1 MATQMIV
8 PILGESIHEAV
19 LLKWWKSEGDSV
31 KRGEEIAEI
40 ETAKAN
46 MALEC
51 PANGI
56 LLSIQIAEGETI
68 RTGDLL
74 AVIGKSDE
82 ALPEV
87 ASVGKALPTNP
98 GTEPAI
104 AAASEA
110 EEPASNRMRI
120 SPAARK
126 LAADLKVELSQ
137 VLPAVPGARI
147 TTEDVQR
154 SYDQALAEQAKP
166 ETNATASGDL
176 PGHHVAL
183 TEMRRL
189 TGQRMLESVQSIPQF
204 SVSADADVTRLL
216 AIKDSLNRDH
226 KQPQDKITLTALIIY
241 LTARAL
247 RKNPELNAR
256 FDDGSL
262 WVYDTVHMAVAID
275 TPRGLAAP
283 VIPQLEK
290 LSVTEVARKLNALVE
305 ATRGG
310 HLSFDQVS
318 SGTFSISNLGMQRV
332 SQFTPI
338 INPPQAAILGIGAA
352 RPAVLPLSSG
362 GTQHV
367 KLMSLTLTADHRVVD
382 GAGAARFISDL
393 CTEIETYS
401 EE

>member
-8 PILGESIHEAV
+8 PILGESINEAV

-56 LLSIQIAEGETI
+56 LLSIQTAEGETI

-74 AVIGKSDE
+74 AIIGKPGE
-82 ALPEV
+82 MLPEV
-87 ASVGKALPTNP
+87 APVTEAPTLLE
-98 GTEPAI
+98 TEPAS
-104 AAASEA
+104 AVVSGT
-110 EEPASNRMRI
+110 EEPAPNRMRI

-154 SYDQALAEQAKP
+154 SYDQALAEQGMP
-166 ETNATASGDL
+166 ETTATASGDL
-176 PGHHVAL
+176 PGHRVTL

-189 TGQRMLESVQSIPQF
+189 TGQRMLESVQNIPQF

-216 AIKDSLNRDH
+216 AAKDSLNSNL

-247 RKNPELNAR
+247 HKNPELNAR

-262 WVYDTVHMAVAID
+262 WVYDTVHIAVAID
-275 TPRGLAAP
+275 TPRGLTAP
-283 VIPQLEK
+283 VIPQVEK
-290 LSVTEVARKLNALVE
+290 LSCPK
-305 ATRGG
+305 
-310 HLSFDQVS
+310 
-318 SGTFSISNLGMQRV
+318 
-332 SQFTPI
+332 
-338 INPPQAAILGIGAA
+338 
-352 RPAVLPLSSG
+352 
-362 GTQHV
+362 
-367 KLMSLTLTADHRVVD
+367 
-382 GAGAARFISDL
+382 
-393 CTEIETYS
+393 
-401 EE
+401 